1 MAKIFSKLVNLK
13 KLPHMAALSFYLLLN
28 FLCWFDFPLLFS
40 FEQGRILDAFV
51 GKFGTFKRTIPQVK
65 MHNFDRKVLIFLF
78 LLCRSSTLCKNII
91 LLLCP
96 KDITWFFSNFLI
108 DNLKFEN
115 ELFTKY
121 KVSAS
126 LVMSLVTIKMDICAQ
141 NY

>member
-1 MAKIFSKLVNLK
+1 MTKIFSKLVNLK
-13 KLPHMAALSFYLLLN
+13 KLPHAAALSVNLLLN

-65 MHNFDRKVLIFLF
+65 MHSFDIKFLIFLF

-121 KVSAS
+121 TKSVQV
-126 LVMSLVTIKMDICAQ
+126 L
-141 NY
+141 